1 MMARIGLREII
12 RWSSRALSPVCP
24 DNNFVNVWKRLW
36 YIDTLIHW
44 LYGVLPVISSL
55 ASKNLHPASD
65 GRCKEC
71 SCVWYCQTRLDMP
84 IFCRRGFSFFS
95 VQHNQENMDTP
106 RFTPE
111 IYKDKGDMLVYEDEW
126 PFIIWIGSR
135 WEWVLG
141 KFREPVHISLFFC
154 LQKSDSNSKMPHLW
168 NLPKKR
174 LIMPGST
181 IRSVQV
187 DLFWGT
193 RLTCY
198 LFRHKIYKNCLKD
211 VLTPLLPQ

>member
-1 MMARIGLREII
+1 MMAKIGLREII

-71 SCVWYCQTRLDMP
+71 SCASKKTWHCPFV
-84 IFCRRGFSFFS
+84 FCRRGFSLFS
-95 VQHNQENMDTP
+95 PAQP
-106 RFTPE
+106 RKHGYAPFHSW
-111 IYKDKGDMLVYEDEW
+111 DLQRQRRHARLWRWVLW

-135 WEWVLG
+135 WWWVLG

-198 LFRHKIYKNCLKD
+198 LFRHKIYKNCVKD